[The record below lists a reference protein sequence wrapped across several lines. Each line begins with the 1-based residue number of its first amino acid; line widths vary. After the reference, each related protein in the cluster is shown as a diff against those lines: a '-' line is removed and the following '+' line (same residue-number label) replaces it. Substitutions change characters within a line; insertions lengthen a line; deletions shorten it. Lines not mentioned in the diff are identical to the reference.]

1 MKPQP
6 NPERLK
12 LRNVVLFDENDS
24 PSNSTTPNVIPISKI
39 VLPNQQPRRYFNPEK
54 MITLVESVRQHG
66 ILEPILLRSLDN
78 NSYELVAG
86 ERRYRAAKEVGLDEI
101 PAVVRQMTP
110 DEALQIA
117 LVENLQREDINPV
130 EETEAILQLL
140 VLKLNLPID
149 EVSAQLYRMR
159 HIARGEIGQNVLT
172 SPEYDEAIVSVFSS
186 LGFKWESFI
195 TSRLPL
201 LKLPSEILDV
211 LRQGRIEYTK
221 AQAIAKVKDAI
232 ARQELLNQAIE
243 QGLSLVQIRELI
255 AAMPQPQSAK
265 QYQNYNQN
273 KLKIQ
278 VDTTLRSLK
287 KSNVWS
293 DPKKQKRLE
302 KLMQQI
308 ESLIS
313 EA

>member
-6 NPERLK
+6 NPDRLK

-24 PSNSTTPNVIPISKI
+24 APNSTTPNTIPISKI
-39 VLPNQQPRRYFNPEK
+39 VLPNQQSRHYFNPEK

-78 NSYELVAG
+78 HTYELVAG
-86 ERRYRAAKEVGLDEI
+86 ERRYRAAQEVGLDTI

-117 LVENLQREDINPV
+117 LVENLQREDISPI

-140 VLKLNLPID
+140 VLKLNLPVD
-149 EVSAQLYRMR
+149 AVTAQLYRMR
-159 HIARGEIGQNVLT
+159 HITRGEIGQNVLT
-172 SPEYDEAIVSVFSS
+172 SSEYEEAITSVFSS

-201 LKLPSEILDV
+201 LKLPSEILEV

-232 ARQELLNQAIE
+232 ARQDLLNQAIE

-255 AAMPQPQSAK
+255 AALPQPQSAK
-265 QYQNYNQN
+265 QDQN

-278 VDTTLRSLK
+278 VDTTLRALK
-287 KSNVWS
+287 KSNIWS
-293 DPKKQKRLE
+293 DSKKQKRLE

-313 EA
+313 DT

>member
-24 PSNSTTPNVIPISKI
+24 ASNSTTPNVIPIFKI

-66 ILEPILLRSLDN
+66 ILEPILLRSLENDT
-78 NSYELVAG
+78 YELVAG
-86 ERRYRAAKEVGLDEI
+86 ERRYRAAKEVGLDAI

-140 VLKLNLPID
+140 VLKLNLSVD
-149 EVSAQLYRMR
+149 EVTAQLYRMR
-159 HIARGEIGQNVLT
+159 HVTRGEVGQNVLT

-221 AQAIAKVKDAI
+221 AQAIAKVKDEI
-232 ARQELLNQAIE
+232 ARQELLNRAID

-255 AAMPQPQSAK
+255 AALPQPQSAK
-265 QYQNYNQN
+265 QDQNYNQN

>member
-12 LRNVVLFDENDS
+12 LRNVVLFNENDS
-24 PSNSTTPNVIPISKI
+24 APNSLIPNTISLSKI
-39 VLPNQQPRRYFNPEK
+39 VLPNQQPRRYFDPEK
-54 MITLVESVRQHG
+54 MFTLVESVRQHG

-78 NSYELVAG
+78 DTYELVAG
-86 ERRYRAAKEVGLDEI
+86 ERRYRAAKEVGLDAI

-110 DEALQIA
+110 EEALQIA

-140 VLKLNLPID
+140 VLKLNLSID
-149 EVSAQLYRMR
+149 EVTAQLYRMR
-159 HIARGEIGQNVLT
+159 HITRGEIGQNVLT
-172 SPEYDEAIVSVFSS
+172 SPGYDEAIVSVFSS

-221 AQAIAKVKDAI
+221 ALSISRIKDEI
-232 ARQELLNQAIE
+232 SRQELLNQAIE

-255 AAMPQPQSAK
+255 AVLHQSQSSK
-265 QYQNYNQN
+265 HDQN

-278 VDTTLRSLK
+278 VDTALRALK

-302 KLMQQI
+302 KLMQEI

-313 EA
+313 GA

>member
-12 LRNVVLFDENDS
+12 LRNVVLFNENDS
-24 PSNSTTPNVIPISKI
+24 APNSLIPNTISLSKI
-39 VLPNQQPRRYFNPEK
+39 VLPNQQPRRYFDPEK
-54 MITLVESVRQHG
+54 MFTLVESVRQHG

-78 NSYELVAG
+78 DTYELVAG
-86 ERRYRAAKEVGLDEI
+86 ERRYRAAKEVGLDAI

-110 DEALQIA
+110 EEALQIA

-140 VLKLNLPID
+140 VLKLNLSID
-149 EVSAQLYRMR
+149 EVTAQLYRLR
-159 HIARGEIGQNVLT
+159 HITRGEIGQNVLT
-172 SPEYDEAIVSVFSS
+172 SPGYDEAIVSVFSS

-221 AQAIAKVKDAI
+221 ALAISRIKDEI
-232 ARQELLNQAIE
+232 SRQELLNQAIE

-255 AAMPQPQSAK
+255 AVLHQSQSSK
-265 QYQNYNQN
+265 HDQN

-278 VDTTLRSLK
+278 VDTALRALK

-302 KLMQQI
+302 KLMQEI

-313 EA
+313 GA

>member
-12 LRNVVLFDENDS
+12 LRNVVLFNENDS
-24 PSNSTTPNVIPISKI
+24 PKNSTTPNTIPISKI
-39 VLPNQQPRRYFNPEK
+39 VLPNQQPRRYFDPEK
-54 MITLVESVRQHG
+54 MITLVESVRHHG

-78 NSYELVAG
+78 DTYELVAG
-86 ERRYRAAKEVGLDEI
+86 ERRYRAAKEVGLDAI

-110 DEALQIA
+110 EEALQIA

-140 VLKLNLPID
+140 VLKLNLSID
-149 EVSAQLYRMR
+149 EVTAQLYRMR
-159 HIARGEIGQNVLT
+159 HITRGEIGQNVLT
-172 SPEYDEAIVSVFSS
+172 SPGYDEAIVSVFSS

-221 AQAIAKVKDAI
+221 ALSISRIKDEI
-232 ARQELLNQAIE
+232 SRQELLNQAIE

-255 AAMPQPQSAK
+255 AVLHQSQSSK
-265 QYQNYNQN
+265 HDQN

-278 VDTTLRSLK
+278 VDTALRALK

-302 KLMQQI
+302 KLMQEI

-313 EA
+313 GA

>member
-12 LRNVVLFDENDS
+12 LRNVVLFNENDS
-24 PSNSTTPNVIPISKI
+24 APNSLIPNTISLSKI
-39 VLPNQQPRRYFNPEK
+39 VLPNQQPRRYFDPEK
-54 MITLVESVRQHG
+54 MFTLVESVRQHG

-78 NSYELVAG
+78 DTYELVAG
-86 ERRYRAAKEVGLDEI
+86 ERRYRAAKEVGLDAI

-110 DEALQIA
+110 EEALQIA

-140 VLKLNLPID
+140 VLKLNLSID
-149 EVSAQLYRMR
+149 EVTAQLYRLR
-159 HIARGEIGQNVLT
+159 HITRGEIGQNVLT
-172 SPEYDEAIVSVFSS
+172 SPGYDEAIVSVFSS

-221 AQAIAKVKDAI
+221 ALSISRIKDEI
-232 ARQELLNQAIE
+232 SRQELLNQAIE

-255 AAMPQPQSAK
+255 AVLHQSQSSK
-265 QYQNYNQN
+265 HDQN

-278 VDTTLRSLK
+278 VDTALRALK

-302 KLMQQI
+302 KLMQEI

-313 EA
+313 GA

>member
-12 LRNVVLFDENDS
+12 LRNVVLFDESDS
-24 PSNSTTPNVIPISKI
+24 ASNSTTPYAIAISKI

-54 MITLVESVRQHG
+54 MVTLVESVRQHG

-78 NSYELVAG
+78 NTYELVAG

-140 VLKLNLPID
+140 VLKLNLSID
-149 EVSAQLYRMR
+149 EVTAQLYRMR
-159 HIARGEIGQNVLT
+159 HIARGEVGQNVLT
-172 SPEYDEAIVSVFSS
+172 SPEYDEAIGSVFSS

-211 LRQGRIEYTK
+211 LRQGQIEYTK

-255 AAMPQPQSAK
+255 VALPQPQSAK
-265 QYQNYNQN
+265 QDQN
-273 KLKIQ
+273 KLKVQI
-278 VDTTLRSLK
+278 DTTLRSLK

-308 ESLIS
+308 ESLI
-313 EA
+313 ADT

>member
-24 PSNSTTPNVIPISKI
+24 AQNSTIPNTILISKI
-39 VLPNQQPRRYFNPEK
+39 VLPNQQPRRYFDPEK
-54 MITLVESVRQHG
+54 MMTLVESVRHHG

-78 NSYELVAG
+78 DTYELVAG
-86 ERRYRAAKEVGLDEI
+86 ERRYRAAKEVGLDAI

-110 DEALQIA
+110 EEALQIA

-140 VLKLNLPID
+140 VLKLNLSID
-149 EVSAQLYRMR
+149 EVTAQLYRMR
-159 HIARGEIGQNVLT
+159 HITRGEIGQNVLT
-172 SPEYDEAIVSVFSS
+172 SPEYDEAIVSMFSS

-221 AQAIAKVKDAI
+221 ALAISRIKDEI
-232 ARQELLNQAIE
+232 SRQKLLNQAIE

-255 AAMPQPQSAK
+255 AVLPQS
-265 QYQNYNQN
+265 QSSNHEQN

-278 VDTTLRSLK
+278 VDTALRALK

-302 KLMQQI
+302 KLMQEI

-313 EA
+313 GT

>member
-24 PSNSTTPNVIPISKI
+24 AQNSTTPNTISLSKI
-39 VLPNQQPRRYFNPEK
+39 VLPNQQPRRYFDPEK
-54 MITLVESVRQHG
+54 MTTLVESVRQHG

-78 NSYELVAG
+78 DTYELVAG
-86 ERRYRAAKEVGLDEI
+86 ERRYRAAKEVGLDAI

-140 VLKLNLPID
+140 VLKLNLPIG

-172 SPEYDEAIVSVFSS
+172 SPEYDETIVSVFSS

-221 AQAIAKVKDAI
+221 ALAISRIKDEI
-232 ARQELLNQAIE
+232 SRQELLNQAIK

-255 AAMPQPQSAK
+255 AVLPQSQSSK
-265 QYQNYNQN
+265 HDQN

-278 VDTTLRSLK
+278 VDTALRALK

-302 KLMQQI
+302 KLMQEI

-313 EA
+313 GT

>member
-6 NPERLK
+6 NPDRLK

-24 PSNSTTPNVIPISKI
+24 APNSTTPNTIPISKI
-39 VLPNQQPRRYFNPEK
+39 VLPNQQSRHYFNPEK

-78 NSYELVAG
+78 HTYELVAG
-86 ERRYRAAKEVGLDEI
+86 ERRYRAAQEVGLDTI

-117 LVENLQREDINPV
+117 LVENLQREDISPI

-140 VLKLNLPID
+140 VLKLNLPVD
-149 EVSAQLYRMR
+149 AVTAQLYRMR
-159 HIARGEIGQNVLT
+159 HITRGEIGQNVLT
-172 SPEYDEAIVSVFSS
+172 SSEYEEAITSVFSS

-201 LKLPSEILDV
+201 LKLPSEILEV

-232 ARQELLNQAIE
+232 VRQDLLNQVIE

-255 AAMPQPQSAK
+255 AALPQPQSAK
-265 QYQNYNQN
+265 QDQN

-278 VDTTLRSLK
+278 VDTTLRALK
-287 KSNVWS
+287 KSNIWS
-293 DPKKQKRLE
+293 DSKKQKRLE

-313 EA
+313 DT

>member
-24 PSNSTTPNVIPISKI
+24 SPNPLTPNTIAFSKI
-39 VLPNQQPRRYFNPEK
+39 VLPNQQPRRYFDPEK

-78 NSYELVAG
+78 DTYELVAG
-86 ERRYRAAKEVGLDEI
+86 ERRYRAAKEVGLDAI

-140 VLKLNLPID
+140 VFKLNLPVD
-149 EVSAQLYRMR
+149 EVTAQLYRMR
-159 HIARGEIGQNVLT
+159 HITRGEVGQNVLT

-221 AQAIAKVKDAI
+221 AQAIAKVKDVI

-255 AAMPQPQSAK
+255 AALPQSQSAK
-265 QYQNYNQN
+265 HDQN

-278 VDTTLRSLK
+278 VDTTLRALK

-308 ESLIS
+308 ESLMS
-313 EA
+313 ET

>member
-12 LRNVVLFDENDS
+12 LRNVVLFNENDS
-24 PSNSTTPNVIPISKI
+24 PKNSTTPNTIPISKI
-39 VLPNQQPRRYFNPEK
+39 VLPNQQPRRYFDPEK
-54 MITLVESVRQHG
+54 MITLVESVRHHG

-78 NSYELVAG
+78 DTYELVAG
-86 ERRYRAAKEVGLDEI
+86 ERRYRAAKEVGLDAI

-110 DEALQIA
+110 EEALQIA

-140 VLKLNLPID
+140 VLKLNLSID
-149 EVSAQLYRMR
+149 EVTAQLYRMR
-159 HIARGEIGQNVLT
+159 HITRGEIGQNVLT
-172 SPEYDEAIVSVFSS
+172 SPGYDEAIVSVFSS

-221 AQAIAKVKDAI
+221 ALAISRIKDEI
-232 ARQELLNQAIE
+232 SRQELLNQAIE

-255 AAMPQPQSAK
+255 AVLHQSQSSK
-265 QYQNYNQN
+265 HDQN

-278 VDTTLRSLK
+278 VDTALRALK

-302 KLMQQI
+302 KLMQEI

-313 EA
+313 GA

>member
-12 LRNVVLFDENDS
+12 LRNVVLFNENDS
-24 PSNSTTPNVIPISKI
+24 APNSLIPNTISLSKI
-39 VLPNQQPRRYFNPEK
+39 VLPNQQPRRYFEPEK
-54 MITLVESVRQHG
+54 MFTLVESVRQHG

-78 NSYELVAG
+78 DTYELVAG
-86 ERRYRAAKEVGLDEI
+86 ERRYRAAKEVGLDAI

-110 DEALQIA
+110 EEALQIA

-140 VLKLNLPID
+140 VLKLNLSID
-149 EVSAQLYRMR
+149 EVTAQLYRLR
-159 HIARGEIGQNVLT
+159 HITRGEIGQNVLT
-172 SPEYDEAIVSVFSS
+172 SPGYDEAIVSVFSS

-221 AQAIAKVKDAI
+221 ALSISRIKDEI
-232 ARQELLNQAIE
+232 SRQELLNQAIE

-255 AAMPQPQSAK
+255 AVLHQSQSSK
-265 QYQNYNQN
+265 HDQN

-278 VDTTLRSLK
+278 VDTALRALK

-302 KLMQQI
+302 KLMQEI

-313 EA
+313 GA

>member
-12 LRNVVLFDENDS
+12 LRNVVLFNENDS
-24 PSNSTTPNVIPISKI
+24 APNSLIPNTISLSKI
-39 VLPNQQPRRYFNPEK
+39 VLPNQQPRRYFDPEK
-54 MITLVESVRQHG
+54 MFTLVESVRQHG

-78 NSYELVAG
+78 DTYELVAG
-86 ERRYRAAKEVGLDEI
+86 ERRYRAAKEVGLDAI

-110 DEALQIA
+110 EEALQIA

-140 VLKLNLPID
+140 VLKLNLSID
-149 EVSAQLYRMR
+149 EVTAQLYRMR
-159 HIARGEIGQNVLT
+159 HITRGEIGQNVLT
-172 SPEYDEAIVSVFSS
+172 SPGYDEAIVSVFSS

-221 AQAIAKVKDAI
+221 ALAISRIKDEI
-232 ARQELLNQAIE
+232 SRQELLNQAIE

-255 AAMPQPQSAK
+255 AVLHQSQSSK
-265 QYQNYNQN
+265 HDQN

-278 VDTTLRSLK
+278 VDTALRALK

-293 DPKKQKRLE
+293 DPKKHKRLE
-302 KLMQQI
+302 KLMQEI

-313 EA
+313 GT

>member
-24 PSNSTTPNVIPISKI
+24 ASNSVTPNVISISQI

-54 MITLVESVRQHG
+54 MMTLVESVRQHG

-78 NSYELVAG
+78 NTYELVAG
-86 ERRYRAAKEVGLDEI
+86 ERRYRAAKEVGLDQI
-101 PAVVRQMTP
+101 PAVVRPMTP

-140 VLKLNLPID
+140 VLKLNLSID
-149 EVSAQLYRMR
+149 EVTAQLYRMR
-159 HIARGEIGQNVLT
+159 HIMRGEVGQNVLT

-186 LGFKWESFI
+186 VGFKWESFI

-232 ARQELLNQAIE
+232 ARQELLDRAIE

-255 AAMPQPQSAK
+255 AALPQPQSAK
-265 QYQNYNQN
+265 QDQN

-278 VDTTLRSLK
+278 VDATLRALK

-302 KLMQQI
+302 KLMQEI

-313 EA
+313 ST

>member
-6 NPERLK
+6 NPDRLK

-24 PSNSTTPNVIPISKI
+24 APNSTTPNTIPISKI
-39 VLPNQQPRRYFNPEK
+39 VLPNQQSRHYFNPEK

-78 NSYELVAG
+78 HTYELVAG
-86 ERRYRAAKEVGLDEI
+86 ERRYRAAQEVGLDTI

-117 LVENLQREDINPV
+117 LVENLQREDISPI

-140 VLKLNLPID
+140 VLKLNLPVD
-149 EVSAQLYRMR
+149 AVTAQLYRMR
-159 HIARGEIGQNVLT
+159 HITRGEIGQNVLT
-172 SPEYDEAIVSVFSS
+172 SSEYEEAITSVFSS
-186 LGFKWESFI
+186 LGIKWESFI

-201 LKLPSEILDV
+201 LKLPSEILEV

-232 ARQELLNQAIE
+232 VRQDLLNQVIE

-255 AAMPQPQSAK
+255 AALPQPQSAK
-265 QYQNYNQN
+265 QDQN

-278 VDTTLRSLK
+278 VDTTLRALK
-287 KSNVWS
+287 KSNIWS
-293 DPKKQKRLE
+293 DSKKQKRLE

-313 EA
+313 DT

>member
-24 PSNSTTPNVIPISKI
+24 ASNSVTPNVISISKI

-54 MITLVESVRQHG
+54 MMTLVESVRQHG

-78 NSYELVAG
+78 DTYELVAG
-86 ERRYRAAKEVGLDEI
+86 ERRYRAAKEVGLDAI

-140 VLKLNLPID
+140 VLKLNLSVD
-149 EVSAQLYRMR
+149 EVTAQLYRMR
-159 HIARGEIGQNVLT
+159 HITRGEVGQNVLT

-221 AQAIAKVKDAI
+221 AQAIAKVKDVI
-232 ARQELLNQAIE
+232 ARQELLNQAIV

-255 AAMPQPQSAK
+255 AALPQPQSAK
-265 QYQNYNQN
+265 QDQN

-278 VDTTLRSLK
+278 VDTTLRALK

-293 DPKKQKRLE
+293 DSKKQKRLE
-302 KLMQQI
+302 KLMQEI

-313 EA
+313 GT

>member
-1 MKPQP
+1 MKPLP

-12 LRNVVLFDENDS
+12 LRNVVLFNENDS
-24 PSNSTTPNVIPISKI
+24 AQNPTTPNTIPISKI
-39 VLPNQQPRRYFNPEK
+39 VLPNQQPRRYFDPEK
-54 MITLVESVRQHG
+54 MMTLVESVRQHG
-66 ILEPILLRSLDN
+66 ILEPILLRSTDN
-78 NSYELVAG
+78 DTYELVAG
-86 ERRYRAAKEVGLDEI
+86 ERRYRAAKEVGLDVI

-140 VLKLNLPID
+140 VFKLNLSVD

-221 AQAIAKVKDAI
+221 AQAIAKVKDVI
-232 ARQELLNQAIE
+232 ARQELLNRSIE
-243 QGLSLVQIRELI
+243 QGLSLFQIRELI
-255 AAMPQPQSAK
+255 AALPQPQSAK
-265 QYQNYNQN
+265 QDQN

-278 VDTTLRSLK
+278 VDTTLRALK

-293 DPKKQKRLE
+293 DSKKQKRLE
-302 KLMQQI
+302 KLMLEI

-313 EA
+313 GT

>member
-12 LRNVVLFDENDS
+12 LRNVVLFNENDS
-24 PSNSTTPNVIPISKI
+24 AQNSTTPNTIPISKI
-39 VLPNQQPRRYFNPEK
+39 VLPNQQPRRYFNSEK

-78 NSYELVAG
+78 NTYELVAG

-140 VLKLNLPID
+140 VLKLNLSVD
-149 EVSAQLYRMR
+149 EVTAQLYRMR
-159 HIARGEIGQNVLT
+159 HITRGEVGQNVLT

-221 AQAIAKVKDAI
+221 AQAIAKVKDVI

-255 AAMPQPQSAK
+255 AAFPQPQSAK
-265 QYQNYNQN
+265 KDQN

>member
-6 NPERLK
+6 NPDRLK

-24 PSNSTTPNVIPISKI
+24 APNSTTPNTIPISKI
-39 VLPNQQPRRYFNPEK
+39 VLPNQQSRHYFNPEK

-78 NSYELVAG
+78 HTYELVAG
-86 ERRYRAAKEVGLDEI
+86 ERRYRAAQEVGLDTI

-117 LVENLQREDINPV
+117 LVENLQREDISPI

-140 VLKLNLPID
+140 VLKLNLPVD
-149 EVSAQLYRMR
+149 AVTAQLYRMR
-159 HIARGEIGQNVLT
+159 HITRGEIGQNVLT
-172 SPEYDEAIVSVFSS
+172 SSEYEEAITSVFSS

-201 LKLPSEILDV
+201 LKLPSEILEV

-232 ARQELLNQAIE
+232 VRQDLLNQVIE

-255 AAMPQPQSAK
+255 AALPQPQSVK
-265 QYQNYNQN
+265 QDQN

-278 VDTTLRSLK
+278 VDTTLRALK
-287 KSNVWS
+287 KSNIWS
-293 DPKKQKRLE
+293 DSKKQKRLE

-313 EA
+313 DT

>member
-12 LRNVVLFDENDS
+12 LRNVVLFNENDS
-24 PSNSTTPNVIPISKI
+24 APNSLTPNTISLSKI
-39 VLPNQQPRRYFNPEK
+39 VLPNQQPRRYFDPEK
-54 MITLVESVRQHG
+54 MFALVESVRQHG

-78 NSYELVAG
+78 DTYELVAG
-86 ERRYRAAKEVGLDEI
+86 ERRYRAAKEVGLDAI

-110 DEALQIA
+110 EEALQIA

-140 VLKLNLPID
+140 VLKLNLSID
-149 EVSAQLYRMR
+149 EVTAQLYRMR
-159 HIARGEIGQNVLT
+159 HITRGEIGQNVLT

-221 AQAIAKVKDAI
+221 ALAISRIKDEI
-232 ARQELLNQAIE
+232 SRQELLNQAIE

-255 AAMPQPQSAK
+255 AVLPQS
-265 QYQNYNQN
+265 QSSNHEQN

-278 VDTTLRSLK
+278 VDTALRALK

-302 KLMQQI
+302 KLMQEI

-313 EA
+313 GA

>member
-1 MKPQP
+1 MKSQP

-24 PSNSTTPNVIPISKI
+24 VSNSVTPNVISISKI

-54 MITLVESVRQHG
+54 MMTLVESVRQHG

-78 NSYELVAG
+78 NTYELVAG

-110 DEALQIA
+110 EEALQVA
-117 LVENLQREDINPV
+117 LVENLQREDINSV

-140 VLKLNLPID
+140 VLKLNLPVD
-149 EVSAQLYRMR
+149 EVTAQLYRMR
-159 HIARGEIGQNVLT
+159 HITRGEVGQNVLT
-172 SPEYDEAIVSVFSS
+172 RSEYEESIASVFSS

-211 LRQGRIEYTK
+211 LRQGKIEYTK

-232 ARQELLNQAIE
+232 ARQDLLNQAIS

-255 AAMPQPQSAK
+255 AALPQPQSAK
-265 QYQNYNQN
+265 QDQN
-273 KLKIQ
+273 KLKTQ

-313 EA
+313 DT

>member
-6 NPERLK
+6 NPDRLK

-24 PSNSTTPNVIPISKI
+24 APNSTTPNTIPISKI
-39 VLPNQQPRRYFNPEK
+39 VLPNQQSRHYFNPEK

-78 NSYELVAG
+78 HTYELVAG
-86 ERRYRAAKEVGLDEI
+86 ERRYRAAQEVGLDTI

-117 LVENLQREDINPV
+117 LVENLQREDISPI

-140 VLKLNLPID
+140 VLKLNLPVD
-149 EVSAQLYRMR
+149 AVTAQLYRMR
-159 HIARGEIGQNVLT
+159 HITRGEIGQNVLT
-172 SPEYDEAIVSVFSS
+172 SSEYEEAITSVFSS

-201 LKLPSEILDV
+201 LKLPSEILEV

-232 ARQELLNQAIE
+232 ARQDLLNQAIE

-255 AAMPQPQSAK
+255 AALPQPQSVK
-265 QYQNYNQN
+265 QDQN

-278 VDTTLRSLK
+278 VDTTLRALK
-287 KSNVWS
+287 KSNIWS
-293 DPKKQKRLE
+293 DSKKQKRLE

-313 EA
+313 DT

>member
-24 PSNSTTPNVIPISKI
+24 NSNSTTPNAIAISQI

-54 MITLVESVRQHG
+54 MMTLVESVRQHG

-78 NSYELVAG
+78 NTYELVAG
-86 ERRYRAAKEVGLDEI
+86 ERRYRAAKEVGLDQI
-101 PAVVRQMTP
+101 PAVVRPMTP

-140 VLKLNLPID
+140 VLKLNLSVD
-149 EVSAQLYRMR
+149 EVTAQLYRMR
-159 HIARGEIGQNVLT
+159 HITRGEVGQNVLT

-186 LGFKWESFI
+186 VGFKWESFI

-221 AQAIAKVKDAI
+221 AQVIAKVKDVST
-232 ARQELLNQAIE
+232 RQDLLNRAID

-255 AAMPQPQSAK
+255 SALPQSHSAK
-265 QYQNYNQN
+265 QDQN
-273 KLKIQ
+273 KLKVQ
-278 VDTTLRSLK
+278 VDTTLRALK
-287 KSNVWS
+287 KSNIWS
-293 DPKKQKRLE
+293 DSKKQKRLE

-308 ESLIS
+308 ESLMS
-313 EA
+313 DT

>member
-24 PSNSTTPNVIPISKI
+24 ASNSTTPNTIPISKI
-39 VLPNQQPRRYFNPEK
+39 VLPNQQSRRYFNPEK
-54 MITLVESVRQHG
+54 MMTLVESVRQHG

-78 NSYELVAG
+78 NTYELVAG

-140 VLKLNLPID
+140 VLKLNLPVD
-149 EVSAQLYRMR
+149 EVTAQLYRMR
-159 HIARGEIGQNVLT
+159 HITRGEIGQNVLT
-172 SPEYDEAIVSVFSS
+172 SSEYEEAIVSVFSS

-232 ARQELLNQAIE
+232 TRQELLNQAIE

-255 AAMPQPQSAK
+255 AALPRLQSVK
-265 QYQNYNQN
+265 QDQN
-273 KLKIQ
+273 KLKVQ
-278 VDTTLRSLK
+278 VDTTFRSLK

-313 EA
+313 DA

>member
-12 LRNVVLFDENDS
+12 LRNVVLFNENDS
-24 PSNSTTPNVIPISKI
+24 APNALTPNTISLSKI
-39 VLPNQQPRRYFNPEK
+39 VLSNQQPRRYFDPEK
-54 MITLVESVRQHG
+54 MFTLVESVRQHG

-78 NSYELVAG
+78 DTYELVAG
-86 ERRYRAAKEVGLDEI
+86 ERRYRAAKEVGLDAI

-110 DEALQIA
+110 EEALQIA

-140 VLKLNLPID
+140 VLKLNLSID
-149 EVSAQLYRMR
+149 EVTAQLYRMR
-159 HIARGEIGQNVLT
+159 HITRGEIGQNVLT
-172 SPEYDEAIVSVFSS
+172 SLEYDEAIVSVFSS

-221 AQAIAKVKDAI
+221 VLAISRIKDEI
-232 ARQELLNQAIE
+232 SRQELLNQAIE

-255 AAMPQPQSAK
+255 AVLPQSQSSK
-265 QYQNYNQN
+265 HDQN

-278 VDTTLRSLK
+278 VDTALRALK

-302 KLMQQI
+302 KLMQEI

-313 EA
+313 GA

>member
-6 NPERLK
+6 NPDRLK

-24 PSNSTTPNVIPISKI
+24 APNSTTPNTIPIYKI
-39 VLPNQQPRRYFNPEK
+39 VLPNQQSRHYFNPEK

-78 NSYELVAG
+78 HTYELVAG
-86 ERRYRAAKEVGLDEI
+86 ERRYRAAQEVGLDTI

-117 LVENLQREDINPV
+117 LVENLQREDISPI

-140 VLKLNLPID
+140 VLKLNLPVD
-149 EVSAQLYRMR
+149 AVTAQLYRMR
-159 HIARGEIGQNVLT
+159 HITRGEIGQNVLT
-172 SPEYDEAIVSVFSS
+172 SSEYEEAITSVFSS

-201 LKLPSEILDV
+201 LKLPSEILEV

-232 ARQELLNQAIE
+232 VRQDLLNQVIE

-255 AAMPQPQSAK
+255 AALPQPQSAK
-265 QYQNYNQN
+265 QDQN

-278 VDTTLRSLK
+278 VDTTLRALK
-287 KSNVWS
+287 KSNIWS
-293 DPKKQKRLE
+293 DSKKQKRLE

-313 EA
+313 DT

>member
-12 LRNVVLFDENDS
+12 LRNVVLFNENDS
-24 PSNSTTPNVIPISKI
+24 TPNSLTPNTISLSKI
-39 VLPNQQPRRYFNPEK
+39 LLPNQQPRRYFDPEK
-54 MITLVESVRQHG
+54 MFTLVESVRQHG
-66 ILEPILLRSLDN
+66 ILEPILLRSLN
-78 NSYELVAG
+78 NDTYELVAG
-86 ERRYRAAKEVGLDEI
+86 ERRYRAAKEVGLDAI

-110 DEALQIA
+110 EEALQIA

-140 VLKLNLPID
+140 VLKLHLSID
-149 EVSAQLYRMR
+149 EVTAQLYRMR
-159 HIARGEIGQNVLT
+159 HITRGEIGQNVLT

-221 AQAIAKVKDAI
+221 ALAISRIKDEI
-232 ARQELLNQAIE
+232 SRQELLNQAIE

-255 AAMPQPQSAK
+255 AVLPQS
-265 QYQNYNQN
+265 QSSNHDQN

-278 VDTTLRSLK
+278 VDTALRALK

-302 KLMQQI
+302 KLMQEI

-313 EA
+313 GT

>member
-12 LRNVVLFDENDS
+12 LRNVVLFNENDS
-24 PSNSTTPNVIPISKI
+24 APNSLIPNTISLSKI
-39 VLPNQQPRRYFNPEK
+39 VLPNQQPRRYFDPEK
-54 MITLVESVRQHG
+54 MFTLVESVRQHG

-78 NSYELVAG
+78 DTYELVAG
-86 ERRYRAAKEVGLDEI
+86 ERRYRAAKEVGLDAI

-110 DEALQIA
+110 EEALQIA

-140 VLKLNLPID
+140 VLKLNLSID
-149 EVSAQLYRMR
+149 EVTAQLYRLR
-159 HIARGEIGQNVLT
+159 HITRGEIGQNVLT
-172 SPEYDEAIVSVFSS
+172 SPGYDEAIVSVFSS

-221 AQAIAKVKDAI
+221 ALSISRIKDEI
-232 ARQELLNQAIE
+232 SRQELLNQAIE

-255 AAMPQPQSAK
+255 AVLHQSQSSK
-265 QYQNYNQN
+265 HDQN

-278 VDTTLRSLK
+278 VDTALRALK

-302 KLMQQI
+302 KLMQEI

-313 EA
+313 GT

>member
-12 LRNVVLFDENDS
+12 LRNVVLFNENDS
-24 PSNSTTPNVIPISKI
+24 APNSLIPNTISLSKI
-39 VLPNQQPRRYFNPEK
+39 VLPNQQPRRYFDPEK
-54 MITLVESVRQHG
+54 MFTLVESVRQHG

-78 NSYELVAG
+78 DTYELVAG
-86 ERRYRAAKEVGLDEI
+86 ERRYRAAKEVGLDAI

-110 DEALQIA
+110 EEALQIA

-140 VLKLNLPID
+140 VLKLNLSID
-149 EVSAQLYRMR
+149 EVTAQLYRMR
-159 HIARGEIGQNVLT
+159 HITRGEIGQNVLT
-172 SPEYDEAIVSVFSS
+172 SPGYDEAIVSVFSS

-221 AQAIAKVKDAI
+221 ALAISRIKDEI
-232 ARQELLNQAIE
+232 SRQELLNQAIE

-255 AAMPQPQSAK
+255 AVLHQSQSSK
-265 QYQNYNQN
+265 HDQN

-278 VDTTLRSLK
+278 VDTALRALK

-302 KLMQQI
+302 KLMQEI

-313 EA
+313 GA